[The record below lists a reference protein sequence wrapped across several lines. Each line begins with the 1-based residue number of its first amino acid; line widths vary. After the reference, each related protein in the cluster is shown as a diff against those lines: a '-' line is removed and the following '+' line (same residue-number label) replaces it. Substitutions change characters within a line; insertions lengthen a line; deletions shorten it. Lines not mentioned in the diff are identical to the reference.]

1 MEMSNESVFSGDQA
15 FETKEELL
23 TLMCH
28 LDRQQISGA
37 LVVNSQRMERAL
49 FLENGRII
57 FAHSNRF
64 EDSLGYY
71 LLSRKSIDQQQL
83 EEASKRVRET
93 DKRLGRVLLEMG
105 ILDYHSLWESVGSH
119 LKEIVYAC
127 FQHES
132 GTYSLLPGNRLSD
145 ENILMNLHISE
156 LVWEVMRRGKVPRDP
171 DYFLKNIKKVFIVD
185 RARLDLLNL
194 MPYERHVID
203 LLEKYHQLDMI
214 VKQSELLPV
223 DTKRMLAVLGMMGI
237 ISETRDARTGASDP
251 GESTVTV
258 PFSSFDEA
266 LRHYNTLLE
275 MICKM
280 LKKEIGPIAMTI
292 YQNTLDEIR
301 DTLPGP
307 FKKAELTSDGR
318 ISEQL
323 LQKTIWSGDMKKR
336 LGDFVAALDEIL
348 YAQIYAVRKNLGNEH
363 EQQVLR
369 WVRGDRN

>member
-1 MEMSNESVFSGDQA
+1 
-15 FETKEELL
+15 
-23 TLMCH
+23 
-28 LDRQQISGA
+28 
-37 LVVNSQRMERAL
+37 
-49 FLENGRII
+49 
-57 FAHSNRF
+57 
-64 EDSLGYY
+64 
-71 LLSRKSIDQQQL
+71 
-83 EEASKRVRET
+83 
-93 DKRLGRVLLEMG
+93 
-105 ILDYHSLWESVGSH
+105 
-119 LKEIVYAC
+119 
-127 FQHES
+127 
-132 GTYSLLPGNRLSD
+132 
-145 ENILMNLHISE
+145 MNLHISE